1 MKWYSALPRPVK
13 AVAIFAILLFASNF
27 AWKLTVKGN
36 DFDNRVE
43 LMGHDITPPFV
54 WASDQ
59 VTNHVME
66 LLPFMGEV
74 PERLDGNV
82 LSFSHTQR
90 LKVVWSCTGIKQGF
104 LFFVIMLLYPGS
116 WKQKLWFIPVGLL
129 MVWVF
134 NIFRITMI
142 AYLFGVNPD
151 TFKLMHEFVFKYM
164 FYFMLFLLWL
174 LWEERLS
181 HNSTIKNKDL

>member
-1 MKWYSALPRPVK
+1 MKKFSALPRPVK
-13 AVAIFAILLFASNF
+13 AVAIFAILLFVNNF
-27 AWKLTVKGN
+27 VWKFTVKGYDN
-36 DFDNRVE
+36 DNRVE
-43 LMGHDITPPFV
+43 WLGHDITPPFV
-54 WASDQ
+54 WASNQ

-74 PERLDGNV
+74 PVRMDGNV
-82 LSFSHTQR
+82 LSFSHEQR

-104 LFFVIMLLYPGS
+104 IFFVIMFFYPGS

-142 AYLFGVNPD
+142 AFTFGLNPD
-151 TFKLMHEFVFKYM
+151 TFELMHEFVFKYL
-164 FYFMLFLLWL
+164 FYLMLFLLWL
-174 LWEERLS
+174 LWEEKLA
-181 HNSTIKNKDL
+181 HHGTIKK